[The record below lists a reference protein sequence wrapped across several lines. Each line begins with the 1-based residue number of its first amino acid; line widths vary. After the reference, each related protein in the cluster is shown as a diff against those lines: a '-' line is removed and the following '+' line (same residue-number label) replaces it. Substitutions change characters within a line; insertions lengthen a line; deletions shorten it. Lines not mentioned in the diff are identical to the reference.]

1 MKLFSQIVERDRAIM
16 IVHLVDHVKQS
27 LIPKSNTIESL
38 HRVHI
43 PLKNIGNQ
51 SGCSRFHQF
60 VSIRKA
66 VFLLIK
72 KKKKHAFSSRVFTA
86 LETDWIDHGGQMR
99 NAHLHEV
106 AEPDFHG
113 KTQ

>member
-16 IVHLVDHVKQS
+16 IVHVVDHIKQS
-27 LIPKSNTIESL
+27 FIPESNTIEWL

-43 PLKNIGNQ
+43 SLKNIGNQ

-60 VSIRKA
+60 ISIRKGKLL
-66 VFLLIK
+66 LLIQK
-72 KKKKHAFSSRVFTA
+72 KQHAFGSRVFTA